1 MNEVIHQLIQLRLA
15 VAILGQW
22 DHAGW
27 WDCQFLNAAGLESLD
42 YNFPKAPLAAGFT
55 ATCLAAKGRHDE
67 RIGRT
72 GVIHLFRLEPELEM
86 LVQRTAAQDGGKLL
100 CEVPI
105 DRESSMAVL
114 TRLAGEEID
123 SPEGPVQVGTL
134 DHASTER
141 GVAELARHYH
151 AGFRL
156 GLRIY
161 PYFASRRA

>member
-15 VAILGQW
+15 VAVLGQR

-55 ATCLAAKGRHDE
+55 ATCLAAKGLHDD

-72 GVIHLFRLEPELEM
+72 GVVHLFRLDPELEM
-86 LVQRTAAQDGGKLL
+86 LVQRTAAQDGGKML

-105 DRESSMAVL
+105 DRESSMAA
-114 TRLAGEEID
+114 LAHWI
-123 SPEGPVQVGTL
+123 
-134 DHASTER
+134 
-141 GVAELARHYH
+141 
-151 AGFRL
+151 
-156 GLRIY
+156 
-161 PYFASRRA
+161 RR